1 MILRI
6 ILLERVKVAPRRA
19 LGSAVSKR
27 RTNVVGIFPNNA
39 SITHLLGAML
49 LEQHEH

>member
-1 MILRI
+1 
-6 ILLERVKVAPRRA
+6 VDVAPRGA
-19 LGSAVSKR
+19 LGSAVSTR
-27 RTNVVGIFPNNA
+27 RTNVVGIIPNDV